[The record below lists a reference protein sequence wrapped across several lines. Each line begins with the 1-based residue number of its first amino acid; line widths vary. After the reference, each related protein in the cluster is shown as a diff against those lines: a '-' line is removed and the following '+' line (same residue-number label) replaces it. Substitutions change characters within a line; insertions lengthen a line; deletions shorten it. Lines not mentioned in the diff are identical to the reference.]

1 MTVSGPSLVGF
12 EATALELH
20 QRSGVS
26 HYTAQ
31 LLHALVKRGGHW
43 RFAFLSSGAPA
54 CSIPENLL
62 IPDGWRFPNRSLW
75 VQLALPRIVARL
87 KPQVCHFT
95 NSIAPLSLSCPFAV
109 TLYDMSLFLFPSLQP
124 RRSLWLVRSIL
135 PAVARKA
142 AAVITV
148 SHSSKQDII
157 QVLKLPSEKVHVV
170 HGAAAD
176 AFHRIEDSAALE
188 IARRKY
194 SLDAPFILAVSTLEP
209 RKNLSRL
216 VAAFCELRRRGRREQ
231 LVLAGQF
238 GWRYGPL
245 LRQIEA
251 SGCKNAIRLL
261 NYVPGEDLPA
271 IYNLA
276 RAVAFPSLYE
286 GFGLPIVEAMA
297 CGIPVLTSRRS
308 AMAEVGEGAAL
319 LVDPLRNE
327 EIEEGL
333 YRLLTDNSLREEL
346 SEAGFK
352 RAKRFSWDRAADETL
367 AVYQKIAG

>member
-1 MTVSGPSLVGF
+1 MIVGGPSLVGF
-12 EATALELH
+12 EATALELR

-31 LLHALVKRGGHW
+31 LLHALVKRESRW
-43 RFAFLSSGAPA
+43 QFACLSSRPPA
-54 CSIPENLL
+54 CSIPENVLR
-62 IPDGWRFPNRSLW
+62 PDIWRFPNRSLW
-75 VQLALPRIVARL
+75 IQLALPRIVARL
-87 KPQVCHFT
+87 KPRICHFT
-95 NSIAPLSLSCPFAV
+95 NSLAPLALTCPFAV

-148 SHSSKQDII
+148 SHSAKQDIL
-157 QVLKLPSEKVHVV
+157 QVLQLPSAKVHVV
-170 HGAAAD
+170 PGAAA
-176 AFHRIEDSAALE
+176 AEFRRIEDPATLE
-188 IARRKY
+188 TARRKY
-194 SLDAPFILAVSTLEP
+194 DLDAPFILAVSTLEP

-216 VAAFCELRRRGRREQ
+216 VAAFRELRRRGGREQ

-238 GWRYGPL
+238 GWHYGPL
-245 LRQIEA
+245 LRQIET
-251 SGCKNAIRLL
+251 SGCREAIRLL
-261 NYVPGEDLPA
+261 NFVPGEDLPA

-319 LVDPLRNE
+319 LVDPLRTE

-346 SEAGFK
+346 IEAGFK
-352 RAKRFSWDRAADETL
+352 RARRFSWERAAAETL
-367 AVYQKIAG
+367 AVYEKIAP